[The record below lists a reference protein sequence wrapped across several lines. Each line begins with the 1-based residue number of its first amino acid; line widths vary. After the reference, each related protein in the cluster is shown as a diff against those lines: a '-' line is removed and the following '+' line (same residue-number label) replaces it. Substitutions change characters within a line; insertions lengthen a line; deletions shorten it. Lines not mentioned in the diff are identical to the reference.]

1 MQIYPHHQA
10 AIDNLIEAY
19 KNDKRFLA
27 LIIGGSVA
35 KGCARKDSDV
45 DFMMVATDEEFEQ
58 RKTNNDFFINRTDL
72 TNYEGGYVDGK
83 VVDMQYLL
91 DVEMKGN
98 DPSRAAF
105 DGAFVAYSYVEGLQ
119 ELLNK
124 ITLYPED
131 EREERMRTFYCMA
144 FIQNWLMNEA
154 SRHDNL
160 YTKTRA
166 SSQLALFASRLIL
179 AYNRVLFPYHKW
191 MLHYLE
197 QCEHKPEKFLENIQE
212 LLEKPSSTTASKLF
226 ESLKDFRDW
235 GVSDLEAY
243 TWFMKDVEWSWR
255 TDSTPLEDI

>member
-10 AIDNLIEAY
+10 AINNLVKEY
-19 KNDKRFLA
+19 ENDQRFLA

-45 DFMMVATDEEFEQ
+45 DFMMVVTDEEFQQ
-58 RKTNNDFFINRTDL
+58 RKANNDFFINRTDL
-72 TNYEGGYVDGK
+72 TDYEGGYVDGK
-83 VVDMQYLL
+83 IIDMDYLY
-91 DVEMKGN
+91 DVAEKGN
-98 DPSRAAF
+98 DPTRVAF
-105 DGAFVAYSYVEGLQ
+105 DSVFVAFSHVEGLQ
-119 ELLNK
+119 ELLK
-124 ITLYPED
+124 RITVYPEA
-131 EREERMRTFYCMA
+131 EREERMKTFYCMA

-166 SSQLALFASRLIL
+166 SSQLVLFASRLIL

-191 MLHYLE
+191 MLFYVEKCE
-197 QCEHKPEKFLENIQE
+197 QKPEKFLNHIQE
-212 LLEKPSSTTASKLF
+212 LLEKPSSTTANTLF
-226 ESLKDFRDW
+226 ESLKSFRDW

-255 TDSTPLEDI
+255 NDTTPLEDI